1 MPVNKVI
8 LVGNLGRDPEIR
20 YLPSGQTV
28 ANFSVA
34 TTERFKGRDGAM
46 KDQTEWHN
54 IVAYGKT
61 AELCGQYLKKGRQV
75 YIEGRLQTRQWE
87 AKDGSGKRSR
97 TEIVALNVQFL
108 GGRPGAGA
116 GPEEP
121 TEMGAGGAEPAGPMD
136 DEDIPF

>member
-1 MPVNKVI
+1 MAVNKAI

-28 ANFSVA
+28 ANFTLA
-34 TTERFKGRDGAM
+34 TSDSYTDRAGSRQERTD
-46 KDQTEWHN
+46 WHN
-54 IVAYGKT
+54 IVVYGKQ

-75 YIEGRLQTRQWE
+75 YVEGRISNRQWE
-87 AKDGSGKRSR
+87 AKDGTGKRYR
-97 TEIVALNVQFL
+97 TEIVAQRIQFL

-116 GPEEP
+116 NGGMEEP
-121 TEMGAGGAEPAGPMD
+121 ADFGPADMPHAMD